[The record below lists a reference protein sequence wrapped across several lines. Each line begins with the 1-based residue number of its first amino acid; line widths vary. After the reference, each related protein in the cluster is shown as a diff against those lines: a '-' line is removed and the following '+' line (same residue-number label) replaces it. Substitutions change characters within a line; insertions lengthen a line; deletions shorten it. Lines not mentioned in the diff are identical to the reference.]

1 MPKTETKRAATRR
14 LVSGFL
20 ERNPQTVTVAAV
32 AVAAVKPTKA
42 TAAPVAFRVAA
53 EVPSWC
59 HPCGDER
66 AHRVVA
72 MARTGKPYR
81 VQCVSCQGVHAYR
94 DPAAKREALAK
105 VAAAAAKRAAREVAK
120 VEKAAAKAAKP
131 PAAVEVVTTEGGGTE
146 ARATARATKRAA
158 VEARKARK
166 AARAERKAAKL
177 AEKEARAAERARKKA
192 ARERPPGELRRLL
205 ITYRNAEGKIV
216 TEARAVIVPRDA
228 MAKRPLGLTDA
239 ELAARKAARAAEAD
253 ERKAREKRRLM
264 LRRKNAETCAAIG
277 YRERRRN
284 RPPATAGAKAGQRCS
299 CDANSAGQKW
309 AARMVR
315 EIHRGA

>member
-1 MPKTETKRAATRR
+1 MPKETKRAAVRR

-20 ERNPQTVTVAAV
+20 ERNPQTVTTAAV
-32 AVAAVKPTKA
+32 TVAAVKPTA

-72 MARTGKPYR
+72 MTRTGKPR

-94 DPAAKREALAK
+94 DPAAKVAALAK
-105 VAAAAAKRAAREVAK
+105 VAAATAKRAAREVAK
-120 VEKAAAKAAKP
+120 VERAAAKAAKP
-131 PAAVEVVTTEGGGTE
+131 PKAEPVAFVTTPDGARAFVEGRANIRAAKRLAVE
-146 ARATARATKRAA
+146 
-158 VEARKARK
+158 ARK
-166 AARAERKAAKL
+166 AARAERKATKQ
-177 AEKEARAAERARKKA
+177 AEKDARAAERARRKA

-205 ITYRNAEGKIV
+205 ITRRNEAGKV
-216 TEARAVIVPRDA
+216 ETVAVAVIVPRDA
-228 MAKRPLGLTDA
+228 MAKRPLYRTDA
-239 ELAARKAARAAEAD
+239 ELAERKAARAAEAD
-253 ERKAREKRRLM
+253 ERKAREKRRLL
-264 LRRKNAETCAAIG
+264 LRRKNSETCAAIG